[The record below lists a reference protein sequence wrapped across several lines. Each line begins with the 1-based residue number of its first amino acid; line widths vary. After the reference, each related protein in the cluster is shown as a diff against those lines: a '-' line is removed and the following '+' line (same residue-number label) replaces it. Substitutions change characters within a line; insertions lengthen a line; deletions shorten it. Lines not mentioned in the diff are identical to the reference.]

1 MLEERIREW
10 ERQARREGRQEGLLL
25 GTRKAL
31 LRLMTRR
38 FGLVPRHV
46 RAQIN
51 AISSLRELEEMA
63 DKVLTAS
70 SLQEMGFG

>member
-1 MLEERIREW
+1 
-10 ERQARREGRQEGLLL
+10 
-25 GTRKAL
+25 
-31 LRLMTRR
+31 MTRR
-38 FGLVPRHV
+38 FGLVPRRV

>member
-10 ERQARREGRQEGLLL
+10 ERKARREGRQEGLLL
-25 GTRKAL
+25 GTRKTL

-38 FGLVPRHV
+38 FGLVPRRV

-51 AISSLRELEEMA
+51 AISSVRELEEMT